1 MTLARFQEQIRHIYF
16 EKDSKRGIQG
26 TFMWLT
32 EEVGEL
38 SRALL
43 LKDTSRITEELADVV
58 AWLFS
63 VASIAGVDME
73 EAVKKYESGCPKC
86 HRTPCACSERH

>member
-1 MTLARFQEQIRHIYF
+1 MNLSDFQGLIRRIYF
-16 EKDSKRGIQG
+16 DRDSERGIEG

-43 LKDTSRITEELADVV
+43 LNDASRIKEELADVA
-58 AWLFS
+58 AWLVS

-73 EAVKKYESGCPKC
+73 EAIGKYRNGCPKC
-86 HRTPCACSERH
+86 SSIPCQCKGR

>member
-1 MTLARFQEQIRHIYF
+1 MNLSDFQGLIRKIYF
-16 EKDSKRGIQG
+16 ERDSERGIAG

-43 LKDTSRITEELADVV
+43 LKDSSRIKEELADVA
-58 AWLFS
+58 AWLVS
-63 VASIAGVDME
+63 VASIVGVDME
-73 EAVKKYESGCPKC
+73 EAIGKYKNGCPKC
-86 HRTPCACSERH
+86 SSIPCQCRGR